1 MGMKIGLLQCD
12 DVMESLQVEHGN
24 YPEMFDDLLLRQ
36 LPGAQIRVYRCMD
49 GELPGSLDECDVY
62 ITSGSKF
69 GVNDGLP
76 WIDELQACMARMWE
90 QGRPLVGIC
99 FGHQLMAKALG
110 GAVIKSPKGWG
121 VGMSF
126 NEVLVRKTWMA
137 PWQDKLDLIV
147 SHQDQVSLLPPQAE
161 ILAGSDFCPYYLV
174 QYGRHFMSVQGHP
187 EFCKAYSH
195 DLMDARRGVIA
206 YARLREGQA
215 SLSAEVDAPL
225 MSRWI
230 INFMREA
237 LAG

>member
-1 MGMKIGLLQCD
+1 MRIGLLQCD
-12 DVMESLQVEHGN
+12 DVLESLQVAYGN
-24 YPEMFDDLLLRQ
+24 YPEMFTELLLTQ
-36 LPGAQIRVYRCMD
+36 YPDAQIRVYRCMD
-49 GELPGSLDECDVY
+49 GELPEALDECDTY
-62 ITSGSKF
+62 ITSGSKY

-76 WIDELQACMARMWE
+76 WIDALQGCMARMWE
-90 QGRPLVGIC
+90 QGTPLVGIC

-110 GAVIKSPKGWG
+110 GQVIKSPKGWG

-126 NEVLVRKTWMA
+126 NQVLARKSWMD

-161 ILAGSDFCPYYLV
+161 ILASSEFCPYYLV

-187 EFCKAYSH
+187 EFCKGYSS
-195 DLMDARRGVIA
+195 DLMAARRGVIA
-206 YARLREGQA
+206 HARLREGQA
-215 SLSAEVDAPL
+215 SLSAEVDAPV
-225 MSRWI
+225 MSSWV